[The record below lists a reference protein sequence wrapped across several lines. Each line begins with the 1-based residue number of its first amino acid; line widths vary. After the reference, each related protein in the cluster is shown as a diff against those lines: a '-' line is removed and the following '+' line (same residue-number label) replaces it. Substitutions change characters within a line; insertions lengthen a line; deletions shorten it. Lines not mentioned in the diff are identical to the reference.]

1 MPRDRVFIHELRVD
15 CIIGVLEHERER
27 TQPLLLDVELGLDV
41 SEAAYAGRIAATCDY
56 TRVADEIAT
65 LLEFRRYRL
74 LEMAAEEL
82 CAMLIGVH
90 PMLEDVRLRIRK
102 PQALAGRAHH
112 AGVELHRQARE
123 LPRTREHNE
132 FGEVE
137 ILHQTREAGLYLLH
151 IEPGRDIPA
160 HYHRV
165 MRELEWLVAGE
176 IERDGEL
183 LQGFSPVMWRKHR
196 VHHYVNVGTRR
207 ATLFCCDSPPFVR
220 EDEIVVDAE
229 SRGG

>member
-15 CIIGVLEHERER
+15 CIVGVLEHERVR

-90 PMLEDVRLRIRK
+90 PMLEHVRLRMRK
-102 PQALAGRAHH
+102 PQALAGRARE
-112 AGVELHRQARE
+112 AGVELFRQARE

-165 MRELEWLVAGE
+165 MRELEWLVDGE
-176 IERDGEL
+176 IERDGER

-196 VHHYVNVGTRR
+196 VHRYVNVGPRR

-220 EDEIVVDAE
+220 EDEIVVNAE
-229 SRGG
+229 PY